1 MLKKI
6 LRKFEKLKFV
16 QNYFANHF
24 FYEGYQKNVRNE
36 EIRACFK
43 SRQVEREISDA
54 EINRII
60 KAYQKTILEEAFKS
74 EIFSVGNEWLP
85 IYQNHMKD
93 VIGLLKTGETD
104 KLKAMYQNF
113 MRESC
118 SVGIHG
124 MPVDM
129 EKTYFSKTTPQKL
142 HSKMYINDSNY
153 RYDFWKS
160 SMGLH
165 IDDSN
170 LYMPEFGNSYGY
182 FKNNIYIRTGAE
194 YLHYYAMSIKNL
206 LITSAPKKNTILEI
220 GGGYGGL
227 AYFLNKSIPE
237 LTYIDLDLPENMALT
252 AYYMLCCFPDKKILF
267 YGEDSLDNIHKYDI
281 AILPN
286 FCIDYIKDNTADLV
300 FNSYSFAEM
309 APETINY
316 YIKKIKK
323 ISKNYILH
331 VNHSYKSSSLNA
343 DNFGIDKDGIFTLI
357 SRSKAMWAM
366 YRNYRSDEYEYLY
379 KKIKDN

>member
-1 MLKKI
+1 
-6 LRKFEKLKFV
+6 
-16 QNYFANHF
+16 
-24 FYEGYQKNVRNE
+24 
-36 EIRACFK
+36 
-43 SRQVEREISDA
+43 
-54 EINRII
+54 
-60 KAYQKTILEEAFKS
+60 
-74 EIFSVGNEWLP
+74 
-85 IYQNHMKD
+85 
-93 VIGLLKTGETD
+93 
-104 KLKAMYQNF
+104 
-113 MRESC
+113 
-118 SVGIHG
+118 
-124 MPVDM
+124 
-129 EKTYFSKTTPQKL
+129 
-142 HSKMYINDSNY
+142 
-153 RYDFWKS
+153 
-160 SMGLH
+160 MGLH

-206 LITSAPKKNTILEI
+206 LTTSAAKKNTILEI

-227 AYFLNKSIPE
+227 AYFLNKNITD

-252 AYYMLCCFPDKKILF
+252 AYYMLCCFPDKKILL

-286 FCIDYIKDNTADLV
+286 FCIDDIKENTADLV

-309 APETINY
+309 APETITY
-316 YIKKIKK
+316 YINKIKK

-343 DNFGIDKDGIFTLI
+343 DNFGIDKEGIFKLI